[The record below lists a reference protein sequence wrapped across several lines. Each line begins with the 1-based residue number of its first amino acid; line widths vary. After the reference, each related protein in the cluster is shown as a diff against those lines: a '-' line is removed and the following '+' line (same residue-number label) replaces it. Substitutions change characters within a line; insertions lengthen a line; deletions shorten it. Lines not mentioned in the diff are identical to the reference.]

1 MHPDDLAAS
10 QGARSHT
17 IVQAGLKSLR
27 PGDVS
32 RLLALFCSGNPFC
45 CVLGGQG
52 SAEAGLGGSG
62 CCGLGPNS
70 DGAPPPADRL
80 PWGVSTRLNEQ
91 KLFLCG
97 LFFDVSFCGA
107 EEELQEA
114 ETSSGG
120 CRQRAS
126 AVPSPLGAP
135 RAAPGPRCFLTIQ
148 QDTALLIFASYQAF
162 PSCPNT
168 FGLPW
173 TRGWVPCRAPA
184 LSCLASASQPYWV
197 HWCHWA
203 HWYCQL
209 PPARGAPGVPG
220 LSGAAPNELLCA

>member
-10 QGARSHT
+10 RGARSHT

-32 RLLALFCSGNPFC
+32 RLLALFCSGNSPC
-45 CVLGGQG
+45 RVLGGQG
-52 SAEAGLGGSG
+52 SAEAWFRWLWVLCTG
-62 CCGLGPNS
+62 
-70 DGAPPPADRL
+70 
-80 PWGVSTRLNEQ
+80 LNEQ

-148 QDTALLIFASYQAF
+148 QDTALLILASYQAF